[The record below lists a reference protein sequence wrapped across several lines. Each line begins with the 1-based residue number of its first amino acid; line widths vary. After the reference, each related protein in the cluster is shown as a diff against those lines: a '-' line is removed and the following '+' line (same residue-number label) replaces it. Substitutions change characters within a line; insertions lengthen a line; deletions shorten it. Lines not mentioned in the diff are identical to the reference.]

1 MGRAALGRYVTTP
14 QELPANLGAV
24 SSKLAAT
31 DGRILMHVALA
42 IAAVVCF
49 AVGLVWPHPPVSPL
63 YLGLAL
69 LALHFAVGGWR
80 ARP

>member
-1 MGRAALGRYVTTP
+1 
-14 QELPANLGAV
+14 
-24 SSKLAAT
+24 
-31 DGRILMHVALA
+31 MHVALA